1 MKQLD
6 LMRALLLLGL
16 TSLVLSGCT
25 SLTAPDGHLPS
36 ASGTHSPSEDPSILR
51 VPTLVWDDSGPEYRI
66 HRLNLDQARVAVQG
80 LNYTEVANTQALAKA
95 GTLLLPLT
103 LNELAT
109 FTGFTGQQSAYDPE
123 SAIFGTVQGVAQYG
137 EGKKLLPLRDA
148 VSGKAFSPPEFA
160 LGKGS
165 SGPGGVVWS
174 EPDADWNSGDW
185 RILWVPPGQSEV
197 RVLASS
203 SDIDIPSLLPTIS
216 FEDQAPVFSGS
227 RVYWH
232 ATFAVKGSELIVP
245 RLLSVA
251 LDDPGNV
258 RVEEFEGFGPVN
270 FGAQLLY
277 LETER
282 PEAGLPLGMPLIP
295 RPSDIVWFDDAGNTK
310 TMVKLA
316 DDAPSGEPM
325 MNLGAQKGIFSF
337 SYLSDF
343 YIVNTDT
350 GKVVAIPIPA
360 ESVVRGVV
368 HCNDRV
374 SFGFFDHKLMSGD
387 SRYVYDVAT
396 EGLIRVQ
403 GPSFTGGAQC
413 AGDLL
418 SWSVAEKVDQQNLR
432 WYVVTRWER

>member
-1 MKQLD
+1 MKRLD
-6 LMRALLLLGL
+6 LMRALLVLGI

-36 ASGTHSPSEDPSILR
+36 VSGSHSPSEDPSILR

-66 HRLNLDQARVAVQG
+66 QRLNLDQAQVAVQG

-103 LNELAT
+103 LNEHAT
-109 FTGFTGQQSAYDPE
+109 FTGFTGKQSAYDPE
-123 SAIFGTVQGVAQYG
+123 AAIFGAVQGVAQYG
-137 EGKKLLPLRDA
+137 EGTKLLPLRDA

-185 RILWVPPGQSEV
+185 RILWVPPGQNDV
-197 RVLASS
+197 QVLASS
-203 SDIDIPSLLPTIS
+203 ADLDRPSVLPVLYY
-216 FEDQAPVFSGS
+216 EDPAPVFSGA

-232 ATFAVKGSELIVP
+232 ATFAVPGSETLEP
-245 RLLSVA
+245 RILSVA

-258 RVEEFEGFGPVN
+258 RVEEFAGFGPVT
-270 FGAQLLY
+270 FGSQLLY
-277 LETER
+277 LGTSAPAQE
-282 PEAGLPLGMPLIP
+282 LPRGSPTIP
-295 RPSDIVWFDDAGNTK
+295 RPTDINWFDDAGNTK
-310 TMVKLA
+310 TMVRLA
-316 DDAPSGEPM
+316 DDAPSGDPI

-360 ESVVRGVV
+360 ESVVTGVV

-374 SFGFFDHKLMSGD
+374 SFGFFDHKLRSGD

-432 WYVVTRWER
+432 WDVVTRWER